1 MVKVLFKNA
10 QLFNGETF
18 VDNQSFVVDSETGK
32 FVSSSDNADETVD
45 LKGQFVVPG
54 LINTHT
60 HLSLIHI

>member
-45 LKGQFVVPG
+45 LKG
-54 LINTHT
+54 
-60 HLSLIHI
+60 